1 MIRNIRNRGLKRLYE
16 NDDARRVRLDHVDR
30 LRDILADLDVAT
42 RPEDLDKP
50 GYGLHRLT
58 GDRKGEWS
66 VFVSRNWRVTFWFD
80 GEDAVDV
87 NYEDYH

>member
-1 MIRNIRNRGLKRLYE
+1 MIRNIRHRGLKRLYE
-16 NDDARRVRLDHVDR
+16 RDDPRKVRSEHVDR
-30 LRDILADLDVAT
+30 LRDVLADLDVAT
-42 RPEDLDKP
+42 DPKDLDKP

-87 NYEDYH
+87 DYEDYH